1 MGGSVKTETD
11 LPWEAFCDESY
22 YQLWCVRRKAE
33 RDFGQGYH
41 VMSKGEADHLVNLLN
56 RVAA

>member
-1 MGGSVKTETD
+1 MKAIPDCGVFAG
-11 LPWEAFCDESY
+11 
-22 YQLWCVRRKAE
+22 KAE